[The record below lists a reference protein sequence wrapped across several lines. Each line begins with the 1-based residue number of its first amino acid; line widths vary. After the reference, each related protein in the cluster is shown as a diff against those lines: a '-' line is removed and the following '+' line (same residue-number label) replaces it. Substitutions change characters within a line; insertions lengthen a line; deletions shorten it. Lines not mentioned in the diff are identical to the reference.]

1 QKGGHVIDKTRG
13 PGRLSSALASWSAIA
28 FSSAAMMVG
37 MAHAPEAKAH
47 PMQQHVQPA
56 QTNQIESA
64 YTHLTD
70 VLGWKRLVDEGVSQN
85 VKASMLPKN
94 QLLLTINRSENGRY
108 LQAMSRTQ
116 AMLGA

>member
-1 QKGGHVIDKTRG
+1 MQPQEINGPFVRLNAKRSTLGDYQDRLDSHAQQKGGHVIDKTRG

-47 PMQQHVQPA
+47 PVQQHVQPV

-85 VKASMLPKN
+85 VKA
-94 QLLLTINRSENGRY
+94 
-108 LQAMSRTQ
+108 
-116 AMLGA
+116 